1 MRGNILRGWTVNYYI
16 LYYILQLIIFG
27 VLYQIIQ
34 PIQTY
39 NMEALPIQTLTD
51 PWYGIVLMN
60 YVFSYACLYNEWS
73 AVGVACGWLKQHRQ
87 GHGLPTTWWLW
98 GAWILLEWSELIHW
112 LNVMLGLAY
121 NQFKE
126 MHALVHCAFTQLT
139 LLAWPGLGKASI
151 VESAAL
157 SLRGKRCVTDVMHL
171 NVCCNCCICSW
182 KCVMHLTVCCICTWI
197 LFSVSA
203 AVVSP
208 NQKTADQWT
217 SMHFVKLIIC

>member
-1 MRGNILRGWTVNYYI
+1 M
-16 LYYILQLIIFG
+16 
-27 VLYQIIQ
+27 YQRTQ

-60 YVFSYACLYNEWS
+60 YVVFSMHAYIMNE
-73 AVGVACGWLKQHRQ
+73 V
-87 GHGLPTTWWLW
+87 
-98 GAWILLEWSELIHW
+98 LLELHVAGWSSIAKAMDCPRLDGFEVHESCLSG
-112 LNVMLGLAY
+112 LNWFTGWTLFLDWHIINLKKCM
-121 NQFKE
+121 
-126 MHALVHCAFTQLT
+126 LVHCAFTQLT

-157 SLRGKRCVTDVMHL
+157 NLRGKRCVTDVMHL

-197 LFSVSA
+197 FC
-203 AVVSP
+203 
-208 NQKTADQWT
+208 
-217 SMHFVKLIIC
+217 FCICCSCQPQSEYSWPMD